1 MTRARPPPPWR
12 NDERSS
18 FSRQSGIEQQEAVM
32 TENNTAF
39 VWEEPLASDVWGIE
53 KSFGEYTPEEELKAW
68 REAVKV
74 LEGFCQVA
82 DGLNHEPLI
91 LALVDAKVRAE
102 EELERATDR
111 AERSGAEGVQL
122 SEREDERLLALMRR
136 SDALGT
142 ACTALEDWGV
152 NPKDIADVLEILTE
166 MKTEAHEAFLR
177 YRREIGL
184 PE

>member
-1 MTRARPPPPWR
+1 M
-12 NDERSS
+12 
-18 FSRQSGIEQQEAVM
+18 Q
-32 TENNTAF
+32 ENNSTKW

-53 KSFGEYTPEEELKAW
+53 KSFGEYTPEEEFKAW
-68 REAVKV
+68 REDVAV

-102 EELERATDR
+102 EELERARDR
-111 AERSGAEGVQL
+111 AERLAKPGVQL
-122 SEREDERLLALMRR
+122 SEREDERLMTLMRR
-136 SDALGT
+136 ADALSN
-142 ACTALEDWGV
+142 ACAAMEDWGSEPETRARCYLEV
-152 NPKDIADVLEILTE
+152 IAAMRV
-166 MKTEAHEAFLR
+166 EAHEAFLR

>member
-1 MTRARPPPPWR
+1 
-12 NDERSS
+12 
-18 FSRQSGIEQQEAVM
+18 M

-53 KSFGEYTPEEELKAW
+53 KFFGEYTPEEEFKAW

-74 LEGFCQVA
+74 LDGFCQVA
-82 DGLNHEPLI
+82 DGLNHEPLQ

-102 EELERATDR
+102 EELERARER
-111 AERSGAEGVQL
+111 AERPEGVQL
-122 SEREDERLLALMRR
+122 SAREDERLMDLMRR
-136 SDALGT
+136 TDALSN
-142 ACTALEDWGV
+142 ACAAMEDWGSDS
-152 NPKDIADVLEILTE
+152 PTYLARYLEVLRE
-166 MKTEAHEAFLR
+166 MHVQANEAFER